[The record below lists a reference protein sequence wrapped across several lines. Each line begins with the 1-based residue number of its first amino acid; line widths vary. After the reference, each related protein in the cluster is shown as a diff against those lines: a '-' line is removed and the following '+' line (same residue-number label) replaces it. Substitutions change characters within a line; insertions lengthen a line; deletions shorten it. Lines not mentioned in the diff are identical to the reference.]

1 MFEILSLSA
10 FEQNIVHR
18 KTVQTL
24 CYMVQFLNKH
34 GDDSNIHYVYIF
46 ISAVMSFSN
55 VIYSLAW
62 TSISKICVSGR
73 EFSQLITTNIK
84 DRIG

>member
-10 FEQNIVHR
+10 FEQNIAHR

-34 GDDSNIHYVYIF
+34 GDDSNIHYV
-46 ISAVMSFSN
+46 
-55 VIYSLAW
+55 
-62 TSISKICVSGR
+62 
-73 EFSQLITTNIK
+73 
-84 DRIG
+84 